1 MQGLINVWRALS
13 PAKRVMLVGAVA
25 ATIALLTILAR
36 TASTPG
42 MTLLFAG
49 LDAQNAGEVVAALD
63 RMNVEYK
70 VDGAAI
76 YVPSTA
82 RDKARMALAAEG
94 LPARGQAGYELL
106 DNLSGFSTTSDMF
119 DATYWRAK
127 EGELA
132 RTILATPG
140 VRSAR
145 VHIGVAQQGAFS
157 RNSTPPTAAVTVT
170 TGATR
175 LDAAQANAVR
185 FLVAS
190 AVPGLKPEQVAVIDS
205 DRGVILSP
213 GDPNSDGAMEENAL
227 DREKKMEAAIVNLLE
242 ARVGPGNARAE
253 VTLDLDMDKQ
263 VVSEKVVS
271 PDGRVIASRETTE
284 VTDSSQGTRGKNVT
298 VASNLPEGDAGA
310 SGDKQSAQRTETT
323 ETVTYDVSETT
334 RQIEKKP
341 GAVRKLS
348 VAVLVNQIAAPP
360 AKEGDKPQ
368 LRTEEEIRTLK
379 ALVANAVGFDEK
391 RGDTLTIEALPF
403 QTETGAG
410 TLAAANPVMDFV
422 RANALQGAQFLIL
435 ALVVIALALFVVR
448 PLLNAKAD
456 PQTALDAGP
465 MPEFQTAPE
474 YAQLPP
480 AAPLELGPPAP
491 VDPIVQLKEIAQSKS
506 DEAAILIKNW
516 LETENAA

>member
-1 MQGLINVWRALS
+1 MQGLINVWGALT

-42 MTLLFAG
+42 MVLLFAG

-76 YVPSTA
+76 YVPS
-82 RDKARMALAAEG
+82 KARMALAAEG

-106 DNLSGFSTTSDMF
+106 DSLSGFSTTSDMF

-145 VHIGVAQQGAFS
+145 VHLGVAQQGAFA
-157 RNSTPPTAAVTVT
+157 RNTAPPTAAVTVT
-170 TGATR
+170 TGAVR
-175 LDAAQANAVR
+175 LDGSQASAIR

-190 AVPGLKPEQVAVIDS
+190 AVPGLKPEHVAVIDS
-205 DRGVILSP
+205 DRGVLLSP
-213 GDPNSDGAMEENAL
+213 GDPNSDEAMEDSAL
-227 DREKKMEAAIVNLLE
+227 DREKKMETAVVNMLE
-242 ARVGPGNARAE
+242 ARVGPGNARVQ

-263 VVSEKVVS
+263 VVSEKVVT

-284 VTDSSQGTRGKNVT
+284 VTDTSQGTRGQNVT

-310 SGDKQSAQRTETT
+310 EGDKQSAQRTETT
-323 ETVTYDVSETT
+323 ETVTYNVSETT
-334 RQIEKKP
+334 RQIEKRP

-348 VAVLVNQIAAPP
+348 VAVLVNQIAAP
-360 AKEGDKPQ
+360 AAEEGGQPT
-368 LRTEEEIRTLK
+368 LRTAEEIATLRT
-379 ALVANAVGFDEK
+379 LVANAVGFDEK
-391 RGDTLTIEALPF
+391 RGDTLTIEMLPF
-403 QTETGAG
+403 QTGEGAG
-410 TLAAANPVMDFV
+410 TVAEANPLLEFAS
-422 RANALQGAQFLIL
+422 ANAMQGAQFLIL
-435 ALVVIALALFVVR
+435 ALVTAALGLFVVR
-448 PLLNAKAD
+448 PLLDAKAP
-456 PQTALDAGP
+456 PQAEVAP

-474 YAQLPP
+474 FAQLPQPSAGGFELAPPEP
-480 AAPLELGPPAP
+480 A
-491 VDPIVQLKEIAQSKS
+491 DPIVQLKEIASNNS
-506 DEAAILIKNW
+506 EEAATLIKSW
-516 LETENAA
+516 LEKENAA